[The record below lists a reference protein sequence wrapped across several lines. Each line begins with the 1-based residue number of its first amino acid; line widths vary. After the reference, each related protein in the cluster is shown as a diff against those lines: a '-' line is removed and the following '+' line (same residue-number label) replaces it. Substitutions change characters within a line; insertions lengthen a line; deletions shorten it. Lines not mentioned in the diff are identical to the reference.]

1 MARKSRKNIEITNNE
16 PEIKTAGYIRT
27 AQYIRLSVED
37 SKNKGNSIENQQLI
51 LDDFIA
57 QHPNMRCTDV
67 YIDNG
72 TTGTNF
78 NRPEFQ
84 RLTEDIEADK
94 IDCVIVKDLSRLGRN
109 TIDTGFYLDKYFPE
123 HKIRFISVTEN
134 FDSAEQKSN
143 DSMLIALKNIINEAY
158 ALDIGKKIRTQARQ
172 AMRDGQYVAAT
183 PCYGYLKDPKDCHK
197 LIVNPET
204 APIIKMIYDWFV
216 GGMSTN
222 EICLQLVARG
232 IPTPSVYGHNKGYLS
247 SKKVGLG
254 KWNTR
259 TIQRILKDEVYT
271 GKLVQG
277 KSNTIEH
284 KQLPQDKSK
293 WIVVENTHEAIISQE
308 LFDKAQARTAEIKAE
323 HAKKPLNPY
332 NENIFKG
339 KIFCGHCG
347 RPLHRNRHIRKT
359 TADRYF
365 FTCLTNTRYERGA
378 CESGSIYEDE
388 LLSVVL
394 ESLKAQAGILI
405 GKKNML
411 ADTISDADI
420 TMMQESEIKR
430 LKAFISK
437 NQNFLSSL
445 YENLVNGIITPDEYQ
460 EMRKSYGD
468 KISEA
473 VRSIHEIENKKKV
486 LENEHRRYLEMNNT
500 IEKLLDSGK
509 FTKEIVDKLVSRIAI
524 YNGKRVEITFNF
536 ENEFESEAAT
546 NE

>member
-1 MARKSRKNIEITNNE
+1 MARKSRKNITINSE
-16 PEIKTAGYIRT
+16 PEIKTTFCIRT
-27 AQYIRLSVED
+27 ARYIRLSVED
-37 SKNKGNSIENQQLI
+37 SDNKGNSIENQSLI
-51 LDDFIA
+51 LDDYIA
-57 QHPNMRCTDV
+57 LHPNMKTVDT

-72 TTGTNF
+72 VSGTTF
-78 NRPEFQ
+78 KRPEFQ
-84 RLTEDIEADK
+84 RLIDDIEANK
-94 IDCVIVKDLSRLGRN
+94 VDCVIVKDLSRLGRN
-109 TIDTGFYLDKYFPE
+109 YLDMGFYIDKYFPE
-123 HKIRFISVTEN
+123 HKVRLIAIN
-134 FDSAEQKSN
+134 DNYDSDAPKST
-143 DSMLIALKNIINEAY
+143 DSMLVALKNIINEAY
-158 ALDIGKKIRTQARQ
+158 ALDIGKKIKTQARQ
-172 AMRDGQYVAAT
+172 AMREGQYVAAT
-183 PCYGYLKDPKDCHK
+183 PCYGYLKDPNDCHK

-204 APIIKMIYDWFV
+204 APIVKIIYEWFV

-222 EICLQLVARG
+222 EICLQLVARN

-247 SKKVGLG
+247 SKKVGCG

-259 TIQRILKDEVYT
+259 TIQRILCQEVYT

-277 KSNTIEH
+277 KTDTVEH
-284 KQLPQDKSK
+284 NQLPQDKSK

-332 NENIFKG
+332 TENIFKG

-347 RPLHRNRHIRKT
+347 RPLHRNRHIRKK
-359 TADRYF
+359 TADKYS
-365 FTCLTNTRYERGA
+365 FTCLTNTRYERGG
-378 CESGSIYEDE
+378 CDNDIVYEKE

-394 ESLKAQAGILI
+394 AALKAQAGVLI
-405 GKKNML
+405 NKQNML
-411 ADTISDADI
+411 ANALADVNV
-420 TMMQESEIKR
+420 TSAQESEIKR

-473 VRSIHEIENKKKV
+473 VKSIHDIENKKKA
-486 LENEHRRYLEMNNT
+486 LEAEYKHYLEMNNT
-500 IEKLLDSGK
+500 IEKLFDSDD
-509 FTKEIVDKLVSRIAI
+509 FTKDIIDKLINKIVI
-524 YNGKRVEITFNF
+524 YKGKHIEITYNF
-536 ENEFESEAAT
+536 ENEFESEAAA